1 MFNFMHFNRPLAETL
16 TIALSAGSFVAG
28 DASPSSQVTC
38 GGGQVDSE
46 EHCLLQPD
54 MSWIYNV
61 YFIIAMNV
69 ESMKA

>member
-1 MFNFMHFNRPLAETL
+1 MSNFMHFNRPLDETL
-16 TIALSAGSFVAG
+16 TIALSAGSFG
-28 DASPSSQVTC
+28 DASPSSQVTY
-38 GGGQVDSE
+38 GGGQVDCE

-54 MSWIYNV
+54 MFWVQNV